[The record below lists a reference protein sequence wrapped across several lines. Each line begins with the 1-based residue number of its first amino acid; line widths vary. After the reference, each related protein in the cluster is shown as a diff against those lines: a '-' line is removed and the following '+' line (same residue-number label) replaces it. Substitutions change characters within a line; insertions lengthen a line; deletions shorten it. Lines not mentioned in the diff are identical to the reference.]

1 MGLTSKAAV
10 SEQPD
15 DRWSTVRVPLSWEET
30 RAAVAAFARAHGF
43 TTAPAGTRALLL
55 RTAAGEA
62 VVSVRWKP
70 AVSAW
75 RSTTRQSPQSDA
87 GAEVL
92 IEPRPGGRLPAEA
105 LHQYLTDHHALPYTP
120 AELDAIRAGMPLL
133 DHYST
138 PTQPFDGWAMIFRD
152 HYLEHSVGFVTA
164 MERAG
169 TPARWILALDKGD
182 RTLGR
187 TRVHATFRARGYTS
201 ALLDNAH
208 VNDPAA
214 HTRELAS
221 AGEAVDRF
229 IEAAHQAGRRVL
241 VVDDGGL
248 LARGYG
254 TRTARHRV
262 DAALELTV
270 SGLKRITAAP
280 PLAVPVLNLARSQV
294 KTRLG
299 YREIADSCLR
309 RLRTILPDR
318 KLIGRPIVLLGYGTL
333 GSRLAAQLRSLGCRV
348 TVVDT
353 DLPTLIGAAEDGFST
368 CRTLTD
374 ALLAT
379 TPTMVIGTT
388 GEQALTPDDVP
399 LLPGGVLLAPFAT
412 ADFSHLT
419 QHPEYDRTVVPG
431 TGVRFTLPG
440 ARTVTLL
447 GDGRSL
453 NLFEADSIPNGGY
466 DAYRAATLIAA
477 HALCTT
483 KTPPP
488 PGVHTAWTDTAITNA
503 GLWEAYYRLHCTSH
517 PTPFS
522 VPATRS
528 GPRAMPGPRP
538 GRAAVVGYGT
548 AGRLH
553 TRVLAQLGA
562 TLAVVDPKHQD
573 LPAAGRAFPTEV
585 AALPPG
591 LAAGIDLWT
600 VCCPTADHLPVLRA
614 ILAHQPAARV
624 LLEKPA
630 CQGHEIDDF
639 VQLLAEH
646 PDARVVVND
655 QYRHTT
661 TLPAL
666 RHALDPTAPITSIE
680 IVFTKNRQ
688 PDHARG
694 RFTDPHYGVLG
705 YEWLHMLAVLRETL
719 PEPLWNTY
727 LATDPITDSR
737 LEPVYHPGL
746 FVAALTEHTTLTP
759 PGAPSL
765 QLTLTS
771 SILGPTPQLTGPEP
785 DPAPGGPWTRGL
797 RPGDDRHRH
806 LTVHTTTGRA
816 ALHLD
821 PVTTPGGRQLERNH
835 HRLTAFA
842 PDNRLLDDQVLY
854 DSPME
859 TSLHHGVTTLLDTG
873 PLTPPDL
880 APLKRIARIADH
892 LRTRTPHRPPDQP
905 EGDRP

>member
-1 MGLTSKAAV
+1 MTSTAAT

-15 DRWSTVRVPLSWEET
+15 DRWSTVRFPLSWEET
-30 RAAVAAFARAHGF
+30 RAAVTAFARAHGL
-43 TTAPAGTRALLL
+43 TTDPAGTRALCL

-62 VVSVRWKP
+62 AVSVRWKP
-70 AVSAW
+70 AISAW
-75 RSTTRQSPQSDA
+75 QTTTRQSQQSDA

-105 LHQYLTDHHALPYTP
+105 LHQHLTDRHALPYTP
-120 AELDAIRAGMPLL
+120 AELDAIRSGMPLL

-138 PTQPFDGWAMIFRD
+138 PDPPFSGWAMIFRD

-169 TPARWILALDKGD
+169 IPARWILALDKGD

-187 TRVHATFRARGYTS
+187 TRVHATFRACGYTS

-221 AGEAVDRF
+221 AGEAVDGF
-229 IEAAHQAGRRVL
+229 IDAAHQAGRRVL

-270 SGLKRITAAP
+270 SGLKRIAAAP

-309 RLRTILPDR
+309 RLRTILPER
-318 KLIGRPIVLLGYGTL
+318 KLIGRPILLLGYGTL
-333 GSRLAAQLRSLGCRV
+333 GSRLAAQLHVLGCRV

-353 DLPTLIGAAEDGFST
+353 DLPTLIGAAEDGFAT

-379 TPTMVIGTT
+379 TPTVIIGTT
-388 GEQALTPDDVP
+388 GEQALAADDVP
-399 LLPGGVLLAPFAT
+399 LLPDGVLLAPFAT

-419 QHPEYDRTVVPG
+419 QHPRYDRTVIPG

-440 ARTVTLL
+440 ARAVTLL

-466 DAYRAATLIAA
+466 DAYRAATLLAA

-488 PGVHTAWTDTAITNA
+488 PGVHTAWADTAITNA

-517 PTPFS
+517 PMPVS
-522 VPATRS
+522 VPPA
-528 GPRAMPGPRP
+528 GPAPRTAAGPPPR
-538 GRAAVVGYGT
+538 RAAVVGYGT

-553 TRVLAQLGA
+553 THVFAQLGA
-562 TLAVVDPKHQD
+562 TLAVIDPKHQD
-573 LPAAGRAFPTEV
+573 LPAAWRTFPTEV

-591 LAAGIDLWT
+591 IAAGIDLWT

-630 CQGHEIDDF
+630 CQGHEITAF
-639 VQLLAEH
+639 LQLLDQH

-666 RHALDPTAPITSIE
+666 RRALDPTAPITGIE
-680 IVFTKNRQ
+680 IVFTKDRR

-719 PEPLWNTY
+719 PEHLWNTY
-727 LATDPITDSR
+727 LATDPVTNSR

-759 PGAPSL
+759 PGRSPIR
-765 QLTLTS
+765 LTLTS
-771 SILGPTPQLTGPEP
+771 SILGPTDQPTGPEP
-785 DPAPGGPWTRGL
+785 DPSPGGPWARGL
-797 RPGDDRHRH
+797 RLGDDRHRH
-806 LTVHTTTGRA
+806 LTIHTTTGRA

-821 PVTTPGGRQLERNH
+821 PVTTPGGWQLERNH
-835 HRLTAFA
+835 HRLTTHTPAG
-842 PDNRLLDDQVLY
+842 RLLDDQVLY
-854 DSPME
+854 DSPLE
-859 TSLHHGVTTLLDTG
+859 TSLQHGATTLLNTG
-873 PLTPPDL
+873 PLPPPDL
-880 APLKRIARIADH
+880 TPLRRIARIAGH
-892 LRTRTPHRPPDQP
+892 LRTRTPHRPPDHRDGT
-905 EGDRP
+905 GDRP